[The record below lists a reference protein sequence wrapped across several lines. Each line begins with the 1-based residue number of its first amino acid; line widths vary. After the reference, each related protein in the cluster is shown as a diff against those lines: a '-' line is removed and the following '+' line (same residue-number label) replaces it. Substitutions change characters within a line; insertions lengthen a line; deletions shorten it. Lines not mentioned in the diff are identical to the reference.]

1 MLSLVRL
8 RAQAQEHYRLRRSL
22 SQSRASAL
30 PQAGGEAA
38 AARMTDPFSSS
49 GAKAPPKPFTATPGE
64 RRIRSFVLRQG
75 RFTPAQQRAFD
86 ALWPRFG
93 LDYAPGERDG
103 APRDF
108 DATFGRSAP
117 RVLEIGFGNGEALR
131 FAAQHDAAFDYI
143 GVEVHAPGVGRLLN
157 ALAED
162 ASDHVRVYHHDAVE
176 VLEHEIAD
184 GSLAQIRIYFPDPWH
199 KKRHNKRRLV
209 SPAFAALLV
218 RKLAERGQLHLAT
231 DWQDYAEQMWD
242 VLDATPGLRNTAGA
256 RGHVPRPAWRPQTHF
271 ETRGQRL
278 GHGVWDLVYEKSRE
292 SGMAN
297 GES

>member
-1 MLSLVRL
+1 
-8 RAQAQEHYRLRRSL
+8 
-22 SQSRASAL
+22 
-30 PQAGGEAA
+30 
-38 AARMTDPFSSS
+38 MTDPFSSS

-93 LDYAPGERDG
+93 LDYAGTG
-103 APRDF
+103 RDF
-108 DATFGRSAP
+108 DAVFGRQAP

-131 FAAQHDAAFDYI
+131 YAAIHDASQDYV

-162 ASDHVRVYHHDAVE
+162 GSDHVRVYHHDAVE
-176 VLEHEIAD
+176 VLQHEIAD
-184 GSLAQIRIYFPDPWH
+184 GSLAQIRIFFPDPWH

-209 SPAFAALLV
+209 NPGFAALLV
-218 RKLAERGQLHLAT
+218 RKLAAGGLLHLAT

-242 VLDATPGLRNTAGA
+242 VLEATPGLRNTAGP

-271 ETRGQRL
+271 ESRGQRL
-278 GHGVWDLVYEKSRE
+278 GHGVWDLVYVRDSEAGMPDPQGPGQPTPPPSTQSDPRIPTRE
-292 SGMAN
+292 S
-297 GES
+297 